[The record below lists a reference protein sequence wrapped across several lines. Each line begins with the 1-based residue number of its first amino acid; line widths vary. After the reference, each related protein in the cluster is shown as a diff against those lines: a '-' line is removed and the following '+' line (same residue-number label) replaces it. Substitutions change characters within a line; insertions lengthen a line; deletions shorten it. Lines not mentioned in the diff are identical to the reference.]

1 MCGFSG
7 YQALAYNEVQTR
19 VCSLNR
25 SEFNQDFSHEDEK
38 NIYQQLWLQVH
49 FLSNLDFPNSDSIRQ
64 TYGGWREVDMQDM
77 KKLFQ

>member
-7 YQALAYNEVQTR
+7 YQALAYNEVQTH

-25 SEFNQDFSHEDEK
+25 SEFNQDFSHDDEK

-49 FLSNLDFPNSDSIRQ
+49 FLLNLDFPNSDSIRQ
-64 TYGGWREVDMQDM
+64 TYVGWRKVDMQD
-77 KKLFQ
+77 LEELL